1 MLVVNLAAAAVTAV
15 LALSSGRN
23 VAQTINVGRQDPRQ
37 SSIGDLFQPTD
48 STEAVVSKVQGLK
61 RKELL
66 ELYFSSRGPTD
77 LSELQGEWDGCLLD
91 NQSWIMVGTSEEC
104 GLVLFC
110 FDILISLAFLCIQRP
125 Q

>member
-91 NQSWIMVGTSEEC
+91 NQSWIMVGPSEEC
-104 GLVLFC
+104 GPASSHFELTSIIC
-110 FDILISLAFLCIQRP
+110 FS
-125 Q
+125 